1 MEDAHT
7 CLLELSEDKEASFF
21 AVFDGHGGHD
31 VAKIASQSLHK
42 AIVTNKAYRKQRIQE
57 AITNG
62 YLAFDHDIR
71 TKNQHNQS
79 GSTAISVLIRDNKIY
94 CGNVGDSRAIASV
107 AGEVELLSNDHKPNT
122 HDEHLRI
129 ISAGGWVEFNRVN
142 GNLALSRAL
151 GDFVY
156 KRDSN
161 RAQDEQIV
169 IAKPEV
175 MVKQLTADHEFIVLA
190 CDGIWDVMTNEEVVE
205 FVRNAIAEGDLPD
218 TICENLMTR
227 CLAPD
232 CRMGGVG
239 CDNMTVIIV
248 CLLHG
253 QSYNELSSKCALTS
267 TLATTSLV
275 RERSVHD
282 TLLEVDDDNDDEWYD
297 CADDL
302 LTVSAS
308 SNASNH
314 SNHIE
319 TSTAVTQD
327 GEEEMRVDDDD
338 KAMNHK
344 GEEVRQEGEESRQED
359 EQVNHED
366 IKQVT
371 EETRQEEDLEQ
382 METDTTTQAQL
393 NNTELQEDTS
403 MSCVGRE
410 DVNED
415 SLLISNSDH
424 DNRSKDAISNKL
436 HEQLFKS
443 TAI

>member
-1 MEDAHT
+1 
-7 CLLELSEDKEASFF
+7 
-21 AVFDGHGGHD
+21 
-31 VAKIASQSLHK
+31 
-42 AIVTNKAYRKQRIQE
+42 
-57 AITNG
+57 
-62 YLAFDHDIR
+62 
-71 TKNQHNQS
+71 
-79 GSTAISVLIRDNKIY
+79 
-94 CGNVGDSRAIASV
+94 
-107 AGEVELLSNDHKPNT
+107 
-122 HDEHLRI
+122 
-129 ISAGGWVEFNRVN
+129 
-142 GNLALSRAL
+142 
-151 GDFVY
+151 
-156 KRDSN
+156 
-161 RAQDEQIV
+161 
-169 IAKPEV
+169 
-175 MVKQLTADHEFIVLA
+175 
-190 CDGIWDVMTNEEVVE
+190 
-205 FVRNAIAEGDLPD
+205 
-218 TICENLMTR
+218 MTR

-267 TLATTSLV
+267 TLATASLV

-308 SNASNH
+308 NNASNHSNHNNNTSNH

-327 GEEEMRVDDDD
+327 DEEEMGVDDD

-344 GEEVRQEGEESRQED
+344 REEVRQEGEESRQED
-359 EQVNHED
+359 EQVNHGD

-415 SLLISNSDH
+415 SLLVSNSDH
-424 DNRSKDAISNKL
+424 DNRTKDAISNKL